1 VHDPPGAPQPGLVV
15 RDGAGGGGLR
25 FREGTELLGR
35 AVEALQ
41 KSPRSTG
48 DLAREVFGLRSAPEE
63 LAERMV
69 DELLGGDERVRRDES
84 GVWRLSGAGDGGPG
98 GPLSELEYA
107 VVDVE
112 TTGTS
117 PGDGARMTEIAVMQ
131 VSGGVLVDEFS
142 TLVDPARPIPP
153 WISRLTGISDEMVR
167 DAPAFEEVAP
177 RVRRMLE
184 GRVFVAHNVG
194 FDWRFVT
201 EEMRR
206 ASSLLP
212 VGPRLCTLRL
222 ARRALPELDRRGLDA
237 LAEHYGVEVEDRHR
251 AAGDARATV
260 TILNRLL
267 EEADRTGVSRWSEMR
282 RWLGGEQPPIE

>member
-1 VHDPPGAPQPGLVV
+1 MSGDGLS
-15 RDGAGGGGLR
+15 

-41 KSPRSTG
+41 ESPRSTG
-48 DLAREVFGLRSAPEE
+48 DLARRVFGLRSAPEE

-69 DELLGGDERVRRDES
+69 HELLDGDRRVDRDER
-84 GVWRLSGAGDGGPG
+84 GVWRLSGEGDAPR
-98 GPLSELEYA
+98 GPLEDLEYA

-117 PGDGARMTEIAVMQ
+117 PSEGARVTEIAVMQ
-131 VSGGVLVDEFS
+131 VSSGDLVEEYS
-142 TLVDPARPIPP
+142 TLVDPGRPIPP
-153 WISRLTGISDEMVR
+153 WISRLTGITNEMVR
-167 DAPAFEEVAP
+167 GAPDFGDVAP
-177 RVRRMLE
+177 RVRGALE

-194 FDWRFVT
+194 FDWRFLT

-222 ARRALPELDRRGLDA
+222 ARRALPGLDRRGLDA
-237 LAEHYGVEVEDRHR
+237 LADHYGVRVEDRHR

-260 TILNRLL
+260 TVLNRLL
-267 EEADRTGVSRWSEMR
+267 EEADRRGVSRWGEMS
-282 RWLGGEQPPIE
+282 RWLGGEEPPFE